1 MSLDLGVVNFA
12 AVSLFTANRDINYVI
27 SAKKLKHNINKLD
40 NKIDNKKKELCVEVI
55 KTIQSKKDK
64 KEQLTRQELNLLSE
78 YYKSINNNEKLNT
91 YQENKHN
98 ITSDYIHKLSKYLI
112 DDCVNKNIKL
122 IIVGKNKGWKQ
133 EINHGT
139 NNNRNMYNFPHAK
152 FIEIL
157 KYKALLQDIVVIE
170 TEESYTSKTSFID
183 NEVLKVF
190 TKKDINLVESKSK
203 SKVKEEI
210 NLTQGKESQLSNS
223 NSKSKVI
230 NTNKLSGKR
239 INQVFITKDKKKIH
253 ADINGS
259 FNIIR
264 KVLTQFVYDKNLINL
279 EYHLMELKL
288 YGKKKLFNFNH
299 SYVHNKIN
307 TKIKQNS
314 EKISFNTVVGVAN
327 NLY

>member
-190 TKKDINLVESKSK
+190 TKQDRNRNRNK

-223 NSKSKVI
+223 NSNSKVI

-288 YGKKKLFNFNH
+288 YGKKKLCNFHHKHVN
-299 SYVHNKIN
+299 NQIKN
-307 TKIKQNS
+307 KIKQDS
-314 EKISFNTVVGVAN
+314 ERNFVNTVVGVAN
-327 NLY
+327 NLTN

>member
-1 MSLDLGVVNFA
+1 M
-12 AVSLFTANRDINYVI
+12 
-27 SAKKLKHNINKLD
+27 
-40 NKIDNKKKELCVEVI
+40 
-55 KTIQSKKDK
+55 
-64 KEQLTRQELNLLSE
+64 
-78 YYKSINNNEKLNT
+78 
-91 YQENKHN
+91 
-98 ITSDYIHKLSKYLI
+98 
-112 DDCVNKNIKL
+112 
-122 IIVGKNKGWKQ
+122 
-133 EINHGT
+133 
-139 NNNRNMYNFPHAK
+139 
-152 FIEIL
+152 
-157 KYKALLQDIVVIE
+157 
-170 TEESYTSKTSFID
+170 
-183 NEVLKVF
+183 LKVF
-190 TKKDINLVESKSK
+190 TKKDRNLVESKSK
-203 SKVKEEI
+203 VKEEE

-223 NSKSKVI
+223 NSKVI

-314 EKISFNTVVGVAN
+314 ERNFVNTVVGVAN

>member
-55 KTIQSKKDK
+55 KNVQSKKDK

-190 TKKDINLVESKSK
+190 NQQDRNRNRNK

-223 NSKSKVI
+223 NSNSKVI

-288 YGKKKLFNFNH
+288 YGKKKLCNFHHNH
-299 SYVHNKIN
+299 VNNQIKN
-307 TKIKQNS
+307 KIKQDS
-314 EKISFNTVVGVAN
+314 ERNFVNTVVGVAN